1 MRQCGMVRPLG
12 FSLIELLVALAVAG
26 VLLGLA
32 WPAMRDFTAANR
44 SAAALNQMTGGTQ
57 WARHAAITL
66 RTTVM
71 MCPGSAAAR
80 QCGGRDTWH
89 EGTLIV
95 ADPNRNGRIDAGEEI
110 LRVMPPFEGGGRA
123 YWRSFRNR
131 SYLQFNATGLT
142 HWQNGTL
149 LYCPGDN
156 AARHAR
162 AVIINAAGRARKAP
176 DRNHD
181 GIAEDASGKPLQCP
195 MVG

>member
-1 MRQCGMVRPLG
+1 MARPLG
-12 FSLIELLVALAVAG
+12 FSLIEMLVTLAVAG

-32 WPAMRDFTAANR
+32 WAGMSGLTSANR
-44 SAAALNQMTGGTQ
+44 SAAALNQLTGATQ

-71 MCPGSAAAR
+71 VCPGTTATSV
-80 QCGGRDTWH
+80 CGGRDTWH
-89 EGTLIV
+89 DGTLIV
-95 ADPNRNGRIDAGEEI
+95 ADRNRNGSVDAGEEI
-110 LRVMPPFEGGGRA
+110 LRVLPPFEGGGRA

-149 LYCPGDN
+149 LYCPRDGDVH
-156 AARHAR
+156 HAR

-176 DRNHD
+176 DRNRD

-195 MVG
+195 MVV